1 MRSFCDQDWLLMPL
15 PRSRKS
21 SLLRAKV
28 SGCSRGLLLLPLPPP
43 PCSPL
48 REEGHLWGTSPP
60 LRVWECPGPS
70 SPACRLC

>member
-1 MRSFCDQDWLLMPL
+1 MRGFCDHDQWPTPL

-28 SGCSRGLLLLPLPPP
+28 SGCSRGLLLPLP

-48 REEGHLWGTSPP
+48 REEGHPWGTSPP
-60 LRVWECPGPS
+60 LRVWEWSRPFLPGLQGL
-70 SPACRLC
+70 A